1 MEASQLSMV
10 SLGESVMGGT
20 GGCGVRGSSM
30 RRRRECPECVRLEG
44 LERSL
49 RLGSSSILN
58 R

>member
-1 MEASQLSMV
+1 MSVV
-10 SLGESVMGGT
+10 SLGESMMSVT
-20 GGCGVRGSSM
+20 GGSGVRGCSM